1 MTSPAFQLMTPPFAR
16 KRSENAVPLCPRPAP
31 SLASGRKFVCAVMFV
46 PVIAP
51 AAAPPIVTPSIV
63 PPLMSAVETV
73 PRLVQ
78 VAPAAVGEPV
88 IVTPEM
94 VGEVPKTS
102 APEPVSS
109 PTIPMSSDDASIDV
123 VPSAV
128 ELIEEPFSAIWYPA
142 VSAFCF
148 ALNVLQSA
156 AERRPRTVVAPA

>member
-1 MTSPAFQLMTPPFAR
+1 
-16 KRSENAVPLCPRPAP
+16 
-31 SLASGRKFVCAVMFV
+31 
-46 PVIAP
+46 
-51 AAAPPIVTPSIV
+51 
-63 PPLMSAVETV
+63 MSAVVTV

-88 IVTPEM
+88 MVTPEM

-128 ELIEEPFSAIWYPA
+128 ELIEEPVSAIWYPA
-142 VSAFCF
+142 ESAFC
-148 ALNVLQSA
+148 LLLKVVQSA
-156 AERRPRTVVAPA
+156 AERRPRTVVAPAVGMLRVCVLPDEVIPKPPATDEDAKVWVAPVWPPSEVMPPAGNPSVVVDTH